1 MKYLKIHPM
10 DNVAV
15 ALEDLPEGTAIDIEE
30 KGSSPV
36 SPGAGIH
43 VITKEPIARGHKLA
57 LTDIAKGQPIVK
69 YGCTIAL
76 AGEDIPAGA
85 WVHTHNARTELSENA
100 EYHYDHKVYPLPEV
114 SPRTFMG
121 YRRPDGRAGIRN
133 ELWIIP
139 LVGCVNDIA
148 KALVRENQEL
158 TASGWEKAH
167 AVSGEKPDTGANPY
181 ASVDGLY
188 CFPHPYGCSQ
198 MGDDLATT
206 AKLLSALVRHPNAG
220 GVLVLSLGCEN
231 LQPELFRKVL
241 GDYDPKRV
249 KFLICQEEEDE
260 LEKGKELLKELAAYA
275 AQFHREEIPASELV
289 VGMKCG
295 GSDGLSGITANPAVG
310 RFSDRLIALGGSTVL
325 TEVPEMFGAEN
336 ILFSRCENEAVY
348 GKAVSMVNAF
358 KRYFTDHGQVV
369 YENPSPGNKKGG
381 ITTLEDK
388 SCGCV
393 QKGGSAQIV
402 DVLSYAEPVTKKG
415 LNLLSGPGNDLVSA
429 TDLTA
434 AGAQLILFTT
444 GRGTPFG
451 APAPT
456 VKIATNT
463 ALSEHKRNWIDFNAG
478 TVAEG
483 SESLD
488 EAGERLLDY
497 VLRVASGERTL
508 SEEHN
513 CREIAIFKDGVTL

>member
-1 MKYLKIHPM
+1 MKYIHIHPL

-15 ALEDLPEGTAIDIEE
+15 ALEDLPEGTPIDIEE
-30 KGSSPV
+30 GGGSPV
-36 SPGAGIH
+36 SPGTGIH

-114 SPRTFMG
+114 FPRTFMG

-158 TASGWEKAH
+158 T
-167 AVSGEKPDTGANPY
+167 VNLP
-181 ASVDGLY
+181 SVDGLY

-206 AKLLSALVRHPNAG
+206 AKLLSALVHHPNAG

-231 LQPELFRKVL
+231 LQPELFRKAL

-348 GKAVSMVNAF
+348 GKAVGMVNAF

-463 ALSEHKRNWIDFNAG
+463 ALAEHKRNWIDFNAG